1 MEIVLNEYLLVISP
15 EDDISKE
22 ITKIKYEFRDHYG
35 CIQAAR
41 LKPHCT
47 LMNFVQHQRVENHLI
62 REFDSIVASFTPKAI
77 TLDGF
82 GQYPMHTIY
91 IKIKESKKIK
101 EMITALKLKFRSVKN
116 EIKPLKPI
124 YPSDPHLTIARGM
137 TQVQF
142 NQAWTEWGKRK
153 FNSSFNAYNVRL
165 LKRQID
171 EKDLKPKE
179 NYQIVKD
186 FKLAGQEKKDKQLI
200 LF

>member
-1 MEIVLNEYLLVISP
+1 MLNEYLLVISP
-15 EDDISKE
+15 EESVSEE
-22 ITKIKYEFRDHYG
+22 ITKIKYKFSDDYG
-35 CIQAAR
+35 CKYAAR

-62 REFDSIVASFTPKAI
+62 REFDSIVASFIPIAI

-82 GQYPMHTIY
+82 GQYPMHTIF
-91 IKIKESKKIK
+91 IKIKDGKKIK
-101 EMITALKLKFRSVKN
+101 EMVTALKLKFRSVKN
-116 EIKPLKPI
+116 EIKPFKPI
-124 YPSDPHLTIARGM
+124 YLSDPHLTVARGM
-137 TQVQF
+137 TQAQF

-153 FNSSFNAYNVRL
+153 FSSSFNVNNVRL

-186 FKLAGQEKKDKQLI
+186 FKLAGQKKKGKQLI